1 MTLFSEKNNQEHNYQ
16 FFKTM
21 TEEQLKV
28 MADDYA
34 AKFEPMFRKV
44 ARFAFIEGMQLGME
58 LSKEVIEEC
67 SQQ

>member
-1 MTLFSEKNNQEHNYQ
+1 MGGIRRLINTPMRQYI
-16 FFKTM
+16 M

-58 LSKEVIEEC
+58 MSKEVIEEC

>member
-1 MTLFSEKNNQEHNYQ
+1 M
-16 FFKTM
+16 M

-58 LSKEVIEEC
+58 MSKEVIEGC

>member
-1 MTLFSEKNNQEHNYQ
+1 M
-16 FFKTM
+16 M

-28 MADDYA
+28 MADEYA

-58 LSKEVIEEC
+58 IIKDKLIEL
-67 SQQ
+67 